1 MTSMPSL
8 LFTIGFEPAA
18 DKNSPQSKGR
28 AAVRADEE
36 RGGQRAAAGEADT
49 RRGRRERSI

>member
-36 RGGQRAAAGEADT
+36 RGGAASGG
-49 RRGRRERSI
+49 RGRHGARQV